1 MKYLFTLVFALLA
14 GVATTTAQTV
24 TITKTDGSTVTY
36 KASEIKS
43 IQFANEGTPVPPA
56 HNFTGYILV
65 SSPFFFDTYY
75 GEEAKMEVYTQ
86 DGKNYCKFNDK
97 KWGTGTFEV
106 KLEKDKISGS
116 GTMNIV
122 DPHKGGEAKPY
133 KAMMSGSM
141 TAINISVTGLMGG
154 TTIKWRFGKA
164 SEDIKFSGTYLGDNS
179 YSVMGMNFTAKNT
192 GYCFWVN
199 SDGTYSVQVLGQKI
213 AGTPMG
219 DITLGAYTIDK
230 VSFDVKTRTFSKAY
244 SDDNIKVKYQMGGG
258 ANKETVLSEANI
270 KGTFGTDGSLQVENT
285 FKFGVMPFPLTGIF
299 NGKVQK

>member
-1 MKYLFTLVFALLA
+1 VVRSA
-14 GVATTTAQTV
+14 
-24 TITKTDGSTVTY
+24 
-36 KASEIKS
+36 
-43 IQFANEGTPVPPA
+43 
-56 HNFTGYILV
+56 
-65 SSPFFFDTYY
+65 FFFDTYY
-75 GEEAKMEVYTQ
+75 GDDAKMEVYTQ
-86 DGKNYCKFNDK
+86 GGKTYCKFTDE
-97 KWGTGTFEV
+97 KWGTGIFEV
-106 KLEKDKISGS
+106 TLKDNKITGKGKMS
-116 GTMNIV
+116 IV
-122 DPHKGGEAKPY
+122 DPMKGGAAKEYNAIMAGP
-133 KAMMSGSM
+133 M
-141 TAINISVTGLMGG
+141 TAVNISVTGLMGG

-164 SEDIKFSGTYLGDNS
+164 SEDIKFSGTYLGDIS

-285 FKFGVMPFPLTGIF
+285 FKFGTMPIPLTGIF

>member
-1 MKYLFTLVFALLA
+1 MKYLFTLVIALLA

-24 TITKTDGSTVTY
+24 TITKTDGSTVKY
-36 KASEIKS
+36 KASEIKN

-65 SSPFFFDTYY
+65 SSAFFFDTYY
-75 GEEAKMEVYTQ
+75 GDDAKMEVYAQ
-86 DGKNYCKFNDK
+86 GGKTYCKFTDE
-97 KWGTGTFEV
+97 KWGTGIFEV
-106 KLEKDKISGS
+106 TLKDNKINGKGKMS
-116 GTMNIV
+116 IV
-122 DPHKGGEAKPY
+122 DPIKGGAAKEYNAIMAGP
-133 KAMMSGSM
+133 M
-141 TAINISVTGLMGG
+141 TAVNISVTGLMGG

-164 SEDIKFSGTYLGDNS
+164 SEDIKFSGTYLGDIS

-285 FKFGVMPFPLTGIF
+285 FKFGSMPFPLTGAF
-299 NGKVQK
+299 NGKIKK